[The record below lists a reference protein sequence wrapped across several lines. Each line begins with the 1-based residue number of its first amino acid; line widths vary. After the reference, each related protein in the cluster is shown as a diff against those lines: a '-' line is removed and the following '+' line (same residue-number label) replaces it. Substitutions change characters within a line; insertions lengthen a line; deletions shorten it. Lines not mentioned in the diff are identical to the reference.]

1 MGRYSTAAEATVIT
15 SPIRIDFGRVQ
26 DRTARAFSFA
36 RAQQGSFEPFLYY
49 KDAAFRGCNS
59 GVAKSNIL

>member
-1 MGRYSTAAEATVIT
+1 VGRYSTAAEATVIT

-49 KDAAFRGCNS
+49 KDASISRMQQR
-59 GVAKSNIL
+59 VAKSNIL